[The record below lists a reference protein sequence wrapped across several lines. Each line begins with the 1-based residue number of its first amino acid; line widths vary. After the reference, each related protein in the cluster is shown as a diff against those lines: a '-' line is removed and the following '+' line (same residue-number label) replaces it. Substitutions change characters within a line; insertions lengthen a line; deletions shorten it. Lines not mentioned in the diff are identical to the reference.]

1 LKIQKKFKAQAIP
14 GIKILRYEES
24 LYYANVEY
32 FKYQIYKQVGLKPE
46 DMLAKAKRT
55 RAYRVGNKNK
65 ELNVGN
71 LLFLVLQYPI

>member
-32 FKYQIYKQVGLKPE
+32 FKYQVYKQVGLKPE
-46 DMLAKAKRT
+46 DEIIRAKRGGIKGYENGGFDV
-55 RAYRVGNKNK
+55 RNKFPFI
-65 ELNVGN
+65 L
-71 LLFLVLQYPI
+71 IAS